1 MTEKELK
8 DLLQGY
14 DACIEHF
21 KKEAYYRLTISEK
34 VVLSFLE
41 NENNLGNKTTIR
53 ACSRYIGRMSAIF
66 DLLNALTDEER
77 TERYQKIY
85 SSYTLL
91 RDKVYHL

>member
-14 DACIEHF
+14 DACIERF
-21 KKEAYYRLTISEK
+21 KKEAYYRLSISER

-41 NENNLGNKTTIR
+41 NENSLSNKAVIR

-66 DLLNALTDEER
+66 DLLNALTDEEQ

-85 SSYTLL
+85 NRYIFL
-91 RDKVYHL
+91 RDRVYHL